1 MSTAIARNLMAE
13 MKLAGMLAA
22 FDKIVA
28 DATRDQV
35 SYSEFLDA
43 LLQAEADCRGERAAQ
58 RRLKAAKLPIRV
70 CLDDFDYSAHR
81 SIAKAQIREIQSL
94 GWLKD
99 GRPLLLIGQPGVRDR
114 GLLESAMARPQ
125 NQFAYGEQS
134 IARLAAS
141 YAFGISRNHPF
152 LDGNKRTSLVVAEL
166 FLDLNGF
173 ELIATDAQ
181 CVTTFLQLAAGD
193 LTEDQLADWITA
205 HVAPIARIQRADPAS
220 ESP

>member
-125 NQFAYGEQS
+125 NQFTYGEHS

-141 YAFGISRNHPF
+141 YAFGLSRNHPF

-166 FLDLNGF
+166 FLDMNGF
-173 ELIATDAQ
+173 ELVATDAQ

-193 LTEDQLADWITA
+193 LTEEQLAEWIAGHST
-205 HVAPIARIQRADPAS
+205 PLTS